1 MFGIKIQDQNNL
13 DLILKLLDINYLI
26 EKILEIDKLKF
37 ILFEDE

>member
-13 DLILKLLDINYLI
+13 DLILKLIDINYLM